1 MLYLPYKNAVVI
13 SLYQYILTISH
24 QAQNMKK
31 DTIVEYDEMKLVLLK
46 N

>member
-1 MLYLPYKNAVVI
+1 MLYFPYKNAVVI
-13 SLYQYILTISH
+13 SLYQYISIISH
-24 QAQNMKK
+24 HAQTIKK